1 MNSFVSFIF
10 KTTKKSESGS
20 EKLLLKSMV
29 KSKSFSMQATSLLEL
44 EDLSVTLSMI
54 SFDPE
59 VSDLKVEANKPES
72 DEEPQKLVKPD
83 FRLGSI
89 TTYGNNSLG
98 PLAALSNYN
107 LEKEHSSFSEQ
118 AWDSYQEKYN
128 SEAYSETADA
138 DGARRLLDF
147 GDDYRNF
154 LDSQSD
160 NCSSAANID
169 SMSPPRN
176 RKNFASPSTVDS
188 SLEIASEGNLT
199 KHFVLESFKLS
210 QCFVLER
217 LPSNSE
223 VRRRS
228 LHSSKSIIREP
239 SSSSSSDYSSDI
251 EYDNKIMKI
260 LTESKIN
267 LEKTE
272 ALRGASEQHLKP
284 DDYVRFDTDYYWKWK
299 SSNIKHSN
307 KKYLMMTPPS
317 STTVRGFWSYFVFVF
332 CFILFTIFITFIISY
347 YGNIT

>member
-1 MNSFVSFIF
+1 
-10 KTTKKSESGS
+10 
-20 EKLLLKSMV
+20 MV

-59 VSDLKVEANKPES
+59 VPDLKVEVNKPES
-72 DEEPQKLVKPD
+72 DEEPQKLVKPA

-89 TTYGNNSLG
+89 TTTYGNNNLG

-107 LEKEHSSFSEQ
+107 LEKEHSSYSEQ

-188 SLEIASEGNLT
+188 SLEIHSEGNL
-199 KHFVLESFKLS
+199 VIN
-210 QCFVLER
+210 C
-217 LPSNSE
+217 
-223 VRRRS
+223 
-228 LHSSKSIIREP
+228 
-239 SSSSSSDYSSDI
+239 I
-251 EYDNKIMKI
+251 EF
-260 LTESKIN
+260 IN
-267 LEKTE
+267 
-272 ALRGASEQHLKP
+272 
-284 DDYVRFDTDYYWKWK
+284 
-299 SSNIKHSN
+299 
-307 KKYLMMTPPS
+307 
-317 STTVRGFWSYFVFVF
+317 
-332 CFILFTIFITFIISY
+332 
-347 YGNIT
+347 